1 MPFNQFWN
9 PIAINN
15 VAAQTEFYGDANLR
29 ALEKLRHDAADP
41 QLLSR
46 LIHVYHETLGY
57 QIIRHAEEAK
67 IALSS
72 QAHYAVNMAL
82 MQDLFEVDIS
92 AQQLAEAIETPKEKM
107 RELVVEAMAQS
118 QIMPDAIFMTGGTAR
133 SPILRQCIEQQLPNI
148 PIVSGSYFGSVTA
161 GLARWGERCYR

>member
-1 MPFNQFWN
+1 M
-9 PIAINN
+9 
-15 VAAQTEFYGDANLR
+15 
-29 ALEKLRHDAADP
+29 
-41 QLLSR
+41 SR

-72 QAHYAVNMAL
+72 QAHHTVNMAL

-107 RELVVEAMAQS
+107 RDLVIEAMAQS
-118 QIMPDAIFMTGGTAR
+118 QVKPDAIFMTAWHSTFA
-133 SPILRQCIEQQLPNI
+133 
-148 PIVSGSYFGSVTA
+148 YFTSM
-161 GLARWGERCYR
+161 Y